1 MFIGCHLSSTK
12 GFLAMGKTALSIG
25 ANTFAFFT
33 RNPRGGAAKELD
45 SEDAHA
51 LTELCK
57 AEGFGPLV
65 AHAPYTMNLCSADE
79 GIRGFAADMLREDIL
94 RMEALPGNYY
104 NFHPGSH
111 TGQGVEVGI
120 GFIAEALR
128 SVLPLAEHTTILLE
142 TMAGKGSEVGRRFE
156 ELKEIIDRVE
166 GTASVPSGAPAVS
179 ESLVQEA
186 RAPRLGVCIDTCHLH
201 DGGYDI
207 VHDLDAVLNE
217 FDNIIGLDR
226 LKACHLND
234 SMNDVGS
241 RKDRHAK
248 IGEGYIGLEALTA
261 VINHPVLKKLPFI
274 LETPNELPGYAKEI
288 ALLRSLRQ

>member
-12 GFLAMGKTALSIG
+12 GFLAMGETALSIG

-166 GTASVPSGAPAVS
+166 GTASVSSESPVQGAPV
-179 ESLVQEA
+179 
-186 RAPRLGVCIDTCHLH
+186 PRLGVCIDTCHLH

-234 SMNDVGS
+234 SMNDAGS

-248 IGEGYIGLEALTA
+248 IGEGHIGLEALTA
-261 VINHPVLKKLPFI
+261 VINHPVLKNLPFI

>member
-12 GFLAMGKTALSIG
+12 GFLAMGETALSIG

-111 TGQGVEVGI
+111 TGQGVEVGVD
-120 GFIAEALR
+120 FIAEALR

-248 IGEGYIGLEALTA
+248 IGEGHIGLEALTA
-261 VINHPVLKKLPFI
+261 VINHPVLKNLPFI